1 MSYKALYRTYRP
13 NTFDEVVGQKHIV
26 RTLKNAVVQNKIAH
40 AYLFC
45 GPRGTGKTSIAKIF
59 AKAVNCI
66 DENKQPCME
75 CENCLAITDGTH
87 PDIIEIDAASNNGV
101 EEVRSL
107 IEKVK
112 YAPIQSRYKVYI
124 IDEVH
129 MMSPGAFNALLKT
142 IEEPP
147 AHVIFILATTEPHK
161 VLPTIISRC
170 QRYDFTKV
178 PADEVI
184 KRIHVALDQE
194 HIQCEEE
201 VIRIISQLC
210 DGGMR
215 DAWSIL
221 DQCIAY
227 AQDDIKVHHIN
238 EIYGILTVKEKLH
251 LLDMVFEKDAAACMN
266 WLQMQVGKGI
276 DIKRLTTDLID
287 LLKEALIYE
296 YTKSDDLLKIMQLK
310 EVRTLNEKISLRSR
324 YEMIDILME
333 TYDKYRNAA
342 SIASYFEICLLK
354 MMEDN
359 SSAQGET
366 VVTNGRKDNLTVTGE
381 QRTKRP
387 SIPTRNQS
395 DIRLEI
401 RKDSESLNDVDVKRA
416 DAGNQTAGVASDGNE
431 VLSQIDK
438 TSNVSRE
445 TSESLVANEIKQAP
459 MQEPPQLLDLDDVND
474 CRDYGDDESIDDDKL
489 PESERRMQ
497 AEDAENVSDQMTA
510 VINTPINSEFADH
523 SPKPLQDEYVLQLLV
538 GANKPEKQSD
548 MEQFQQ
554 IHRYTMELQWAR
566 VANLLKNS
574 KLFASG
580 ESYLVL
586 IVNNQAEANE
596 INESDSRNEFVSFSS
611 ELLKKQKKIFAITN
625 EQSLRVTDEFRN
637 RRNSG
642 TLPSPIQF
650 QVDVNKEVK
659 ASEPSQEDIMIDLFG
674 KENILITEE

>member
-66 DENKQPCME
+66 DENKHPCME

-87 PDIIEIDAASNNGV
+87 PDIVEIDAASNNGV

-112 YAPIQSRYKVYI
+112 YAPIKSRFKVYI

-129 MMSPGAFNALLKT
+129 MMSTGAFNALLKT

-178 PADEVI
+178 PADEVV

-251 LLDMVFEKDAAACMN
+251 LLDMVFEKDAGACMN
-266 WLQMQVGKGI
+266 WLQEQTGKGI
-276 DIKRLTTDLID
+276 DIKRLTMDLIE

-296 YTKSDDLLKIMQLK
+296 YTKSDDLLKIMQRE
-310 EVRTLNEKISLRSR
+310 EVLELNEKASVRSR

-354 MMEDN
+354 MMENNSNEADKRAFIEGRDAVKSGKPSLSN
-359 SSAQGET
+359 SSISDHSPSAELNTSVGESSSLQT
-366 VVTNGRKDNLTVTGE
+366 DC
-381 QRTKRP
+381 
-387 SIPTRNQS
+387 SS
-395 DIRLEI
+395 D
-401 RKDSESLNDVDVKRA
+401 
-416 DAGNQTAGVASDGNE
+416 
-431 VLSQIDK
+431 
-438 TSNVSRE
+438 VSRE
-445 TSESLVANEIKQAP
+445 TSSIAEGKGMKQAP
-459 MQEPPQLLDLDDVND
+459 MQEPPQLLDLDDIDDCGEIEDVN
-474 CRDYGDDESIDDDKL
+474 ESIADDTRPDE
-489 PESERRMQ
+489 PEDRVQTEATGNSTDQ
-497 AEDAENVSDQMTA
+497 ASVTHN
-510 VINTPINSEFADH
+510 PINSEFEEN
-523 SPKPLQDEYVLQLLV
+523 SPKPLQDEYVLHLLV

-574 KLFASG
+574 RIFASA
-580 ESYLVL
+580 ESYMVL

-625 EQSLRVTDEFRN
+625 EQSLRVTEEFRN

-642 TLPSPIQF
+642 TLPSPIHF
-650 QVDVNKEVK
+650 QLNVNKEVK
-659 ASEPSQEDIMIDLFG
+659 EAEPSQEDIMIDLFG